1 MAWIEK
7 RQAKDGSINWF
18 VYWRE
23 AGRGSRKR
31 CIKAGTRKRNAERLA
46 AEIEARVNAGLV
58 GGSVVAKRATFGEF
72 ADRWLA
78 MRMVRPT
85 TLRRDRGLI
94 NTYLL
99 PVFANRLLNAIA
111 VEDVQAL
118 LARVAKSRSPA
129 TARRLLAVLGK
140 MLADAVKNDYARQNP
155 VEKLGR
161 WDRPRNRKKT
171 QPIDLEELV
180 NLLKAFPKK
189 WAVLSLVTV
198 LTGLRWGEVVSL
210 EWSDVDFEAGR
221 IHVRRATAAG
231 ERVSQ
236 DPKTL
241 TSYRSV
247 DMLWPVR
254 KVLLDLPRRGPL
266 LFPGVRGGALA
277 HGWFHRSIWIPA
289 ARACGTGLKFHDLR
303 HAFASLLLAWG
314 EPILY
319 VSHQLGH
326 SNAAFTLASYAHL
339 ISQGRRL
346 GKEETLQKLFD
357 AVNGVRHARS
367 G

>member
-1 MAWIEK
+1 
-7 RQAKDGSINWF
+7 
-18 VYWRE
+18 
-23 AGRGSRKR
+23 
-31 CIKAGTRKRNAERLA
+31 
-46 AEIEARVNAGLV
+46 
-58 GGSVVAKRATFGEF
+58 
-72 ADRWLA
+72 
-78 MRMVRPT
+78 MVRRT

-99 PVFANRLLNAIA
+99 PAFANRLLNAIA

-140 MLADAVKNDYARQNP
+140 MLADAATNDYVRQNP
-155 VEKLGR
+155 IEKLGR
-161 WDRPRNRKKT
+161 WDRPRSRKKA
-171 QPIDLEELV
+171 QLIDLEELMKM
-180 NLLKAFPKK
+180 LRALPQK
-189 WAVLSLVTV
+189 WAVFSLVTV
-198 LTGLRWGEVVSL
+198 LTGLRWGEIVSL
-210 EWSDVDFEAGR
+210 EWSEIDFEAGK
-221 IHVRRATAAG
+221 IYVRRATAAG
-231 ERVSQ
+231 ETASQ

-241 TSYRSV
+241 TSYRGV

-254 KVLLDLPRRGPL
+254 QILLEIPRAGPL
-266 LFPGVRGGALA
+266 LFPGARGGPLA
-277 HGWFHRSIWIPA
+277 HGWFHRRIWVPA

-346 GKEETLQKLFD
+346 DKEETLLKLFD
-357 AVNGVRHARS
+357 AIDGVRTQDLDS
-367 G
+367 GFIASEFIERDGQP

>member
-1 MAWIEK
+1 
-7 RQAKDGSINWF
+7 
-18 VYWRE
+18 
-23 AGRGSRKR
+23 
-31 CIKAGTRKRNAERLA
+31 
-46 AEIEARVNAGLV
+46 
-58 GGSVVAKRATFGEF
+58 
-72 ADRWLA
+72 

-99 PVFANRLLNAIA
+99 PAFANRVVNAIA

-155 VEKLGR
+155 VERLGR
-161 WDRPRNRKKT
+161 WDRPRSRKKA
-171 QPIDLEELV
+171 QRIDLEELV
-180 NLLKAFPKK
+180 NMLRALPEK
-189 WAVLSLVTV
+189 WAVFSLVTV
-198 LTGLRWGEVVSL
+198 LTGLRWGEIVSL
-210 EWSDVDFEAGR
+210 EWSEIDFEARR

-231 ERVSQ
+231 EKASQ

-241 TSYRSV
+241 TSYRGV

-254 KVLLDLPRRGPL
+254 QVLSELPRGGAL
-266 LFPGVRGGALA
+266 LFPGARGGPLA
-277 HGWFHRSIWIPA
+277 HGWFHRRIWLPA
-289 ARACGTGLKFHDLR
+289 ARTCGTGLKFHDLR

-339 ISQGRRL
+339 ISRGRRL
-346 GKEETLQKLFD
+346 DKEETLQTLFD
-357 AVNGVRHARS
+357 VVDGVRHNYRW
-367 G
+367 